1 MPQDATCPKCTHAFP
16 VTEARHAFTVICP
29 KCETAMTAEFK
40 KPAAP
45 PDAGQ
50 PPYELLVKPG
60 ALNDVA
66 AAPPTPKKQ
75 IVYDD
80 EKMRG
85 GGSAMVVLLSGGL
98 GLLFVLGGLT
108 LTGWYLFTQIDMEDT
123 TVSRP
128 NTNPNTNRPSG
139 NTPNTT
145 PGWPNNTPRPNIP
158 GNNGGNQG
166 PPPWPGFPNTPV
178 EKKEFDLRPVR
189 GTLTPI
195 TPPNDLDEGLPK
207 KFPLG
212 NAKVDTVAVGGG
224 GRYIIIHSEDG
235 QIQLFDANAADMVKD
250 VAMPE
255 TGRVLMTAG
264 ANTLAVLLPGFSS
277 KTIRVYS
284 LPDLKKQNEFTLP
297 MNFGPKSITMGAS
310 TNGPLLAVDFT
321 GEVALM
327 DISSGKPIDGASGKI
342 GMPYDHVR
350 APHDGK
356 MFVAGNNYRFDEKFS
371 IVTESGRKWQVKPTE
386 IASVY
391 PSADGERLYGKNQII
406 TTNGNMVAG
415 KPRAV
420 QNAWYVPAIT
430 PTGEYFVR
438 VNEMRTTTPP
448 LKIGVSISIHKG
460 RDVDDPVIPALEM
473 LPEAD
478 RLVNTHFV
486 SVEALDRHVFLIPE
500 AKLLV
505 LLNHERNRLVVRK
518 LAF

>member
-66 AAPPTPKKQ
+66 AAPPKPKKQ

-80 EKMRG
+80 EKLRG

-145 PGWPNNTPRPNIP
+145 PGWPNNTPRPNNPGNP
-158 GNNGGNQG
+158 GNNT
-166 PPPWPGFPNTPV
+166 PWPGIPNTPV
-178 EKKEFDLRPVR
+178 EKSKEFDLRPVR

-235 QIQLFDANAADMVKD
+235 QIQIFDANAADMVKD

-264 ANTLAVLLPGFSS
+264 ANTLAMILPGFPA
-277 KTIRVYS
+277 KTVRVYT

-297 MNFGPKSITMGAS
+297 FVHGARSITMGAG
-310 TNGPLLAVDFT
+310 TNGPLLAVDPF

-342 GMPYDHVR
+342 GISGDHVR
-350 APHDGK
+350 ASHDGK
-356 MFVAGNNYRFDEKFS
+356 MFVAGNNYRGDDKFS
-371 IVTESGRKWQVKPTE
+371 LVTESQRKWQVKPAG
-386 IASVY
+386 IASAY
-391 PSADGERLYGKNQII
+391 PSADGERLYGKNQIV

-438 VNEMRTTTPP
+438 VNEMRATTPRF
-448 LKIGVSISIHKG
+448 KTGVSISIHKD
-460 RDVDDPVIPALEM
+460 RDVDNPVAPALEM

-478 RLVNTHFV
+478 RLVGADFV
-486 SVEALDRHVFLIPE
+486 SVDALDRHVFLIPE

-505 LLNHERNRLVVRK
+505 LLNHERNRLIVRK
-518 LAF
+518 LPF